1 MGGQHPQAW
10 AGRGRSSCSATAL
23 WSLPGSLTMTLSAS
37 SMWGERGNAGVRW
50 TGAGPLARIA
60 VFGTFRQLRSF
71 GTRCPPLSVWCGPH
85 LCTSS
90 YFCRSRPPLPT
101 YSATP
106 PPPDPIIPDAT
117 HPTCLSALPTTPV
130 YRSRACRGATV
141 GPSVADLCTLGDLP
155 TCGIFVSCVPPV
167 VP

>member
-1 MGGQHPQAW
+1 MVDRCCSVPPEFGVLAPTAAPKSTRERPLATDHDLELL
-10 AGRGRSSCSATAL
+10 RSPATAL

-90 YFCRSRPPLPT
+90 YFCVSAADDYAPCPPTVP
-101 YSATP
+101 SP
-106 PPPDPIIPDAT
+106 PPCPIISHAT
-117 HPTCLSALPTTPV
+117 HSN
-130 YRSRACRGATV
+130 
-141 GPSVADLCTLGDLP
+141 
-155 TCGIFVSCVPPV
+155 FVSC
-167 VP
+167 